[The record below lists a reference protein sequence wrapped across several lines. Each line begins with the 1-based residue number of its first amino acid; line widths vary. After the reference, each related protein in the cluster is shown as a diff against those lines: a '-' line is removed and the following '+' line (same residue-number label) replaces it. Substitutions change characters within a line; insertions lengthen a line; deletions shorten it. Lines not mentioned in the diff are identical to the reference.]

1 MKTIVGLI
9 TLAAV
14 LSALTIYSSTQS
26 KKDETAADLEYVRDM
41 DFKRYMGLWY
51 NIASLPNAIEKNCK
65 CPQSFDTLQ
74 NPLTVG
80 LAQSCVIFGKNIT
93 SNSKAVASVDGYGN
107 WTNWNGPLKAD
118 YWIINLDKVNYEWSV
133 IGQPSRK
140 GFWIFNRKP
149 HMDQTLVRQ
158 LIDWGT
164 SRGFNMRDIEI
175 SDQSCFSFDNK
186 LTEGKAAKNLL
197 YE

>member
-80 LAQSCVIFGKNIT
+80 LA
-93 SNSKAVASVDGYGN
+93 
-107 WTNWNGPLKAD
+107 
-118 YWIINLDKVNYEWSV
+118 
-133 IGQPSRK
+133 
-140 GFWIFNRKP
+140 
-149 HMDQTLVRQ
+149 
-158 LIDWGT
+158 
-164 SRGFNMRDIEI
+164 
-175 SDQSCFSFDNK
+175 
-186 LTEGKAAKNLL
+186 
-197 YE
+197 